1 MKKSLFALLALVS
14 CTFAMLSCDKDKKN
28 NEDEEVYLTLAEQ
41 QQIVGNVL
49 QQVADKIDLT
59 QLENAVSKLAPLK
72 DLPFDDI
79 FEAAKEDAVLGQ
91 IIDQF
96 RQMEDETGNLDLDLS
111 RLNYRFNL
119 KFVPVGEG
127 VGSYM
132 RVTPQFELVSS
143 NHDRFQIDMINSGQV
158 VSVWLKGEGSKTT
171 VEYLDG
177 ESHYISVPRIIK
189 LGLDIDGKGLFGLTA
204 DIDTDLKVKRHSYAI
219 KSRLD
224 DGYDDSGSDFSIE
237 CSRLNLALTLN
248 AAQYA
253 VNGVLNYVP
262 ATGFKLSASIA
273 DASSKTEL
281 LKIDAGLD
289 GTLQKEIVLDEA
301 FIMAWVMDSKSCR
314 KVWADASV
322 LSGEVSVKMSLDN
335 PFDGIP
341 AQDRVEYMNYIDSD
355 EDMPANLRNRLM
367 GQIMPYFNNGI
378 YFKGYDSPQSKLVF
392 KASDNSSVSV
402 SVESCSPNS
411 GESMS
416 IEDFIL
422 TDKVQ
427 ESVGVITQKFLP
439 LIGLFSATDK

>member
-41 QQIVGNVL
+41 QQIVGNVI

-59 QLENAVSKLAPLK
+59 QLEDAISRLAPLK
-72 DLPFDDI
+72 DLPFEDI

-96 RQMEDETGNLDLDLS
+96 RQMEDETGNIDLDLS
-111 RLNYRFNL
+111 RLKYRFNL
-119 KFVPVGEG
+119 KFVAAGGG
-127 VGSYM
+127 VGDYM
-132 RVTPQFELVSS
+132 YLVPQFELVSS
-143 NHDRFQIDMINSGQV
+143 NHDRFQIDMAYNGQIL
-158 VSVWLKGEGSKTT
+158 SVWLKGEGSKTT

-189 LGLDIDGKGLFGLTA
+189 LGLDVDGKGLFGLTA
-204 DIDTDLKVKRHSYAI
+204 DIDTDLKVKRHYNYS
-219 KSRLD
+219 KGRLGD
-224 DGYDDSGSDFSIE
+224 DYDESGSNFSIE
-237 CSRLNLALTLN
+237 CGRLNLALTLN

-273 DASSKTEL
+273 DTSSKTEL

-289 GTLQKEIVLDEA
+289 GTLQKEIALDEA
-301 FIMAWVMDSKSCR
+301 SIMAWIMDSKSCR
-314 KVWADASV
+314 KVWAEASV
-322 LSGEVSVKMSLDN
+322 LSGEMSVKMNLDN

-341 AQDRVEYMNYIDSD
+341 AQDRVEYMNYIGGD
-355 EDMPANLRNRLM
+355 EDMPANLRNRLI

-402 SVESCSPNS
+402 SVESCSPKS
-411 GESMS
+411 EESMP
-416 IEDFIL
+416 IGDFIL

-427 ESVGVITQKFLP
+427 ESLGVIMQKILP
-439 LIGLFSATDK
+439 FIGLFDK